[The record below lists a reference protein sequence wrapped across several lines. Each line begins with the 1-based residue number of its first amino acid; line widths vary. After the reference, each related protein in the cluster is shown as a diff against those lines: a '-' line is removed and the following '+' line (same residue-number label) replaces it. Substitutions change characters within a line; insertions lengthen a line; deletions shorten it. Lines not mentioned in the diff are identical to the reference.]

1 MTRWRPSHPWP
12 CCVLLPLNRHRH
24 HKVAASLVG
33 PPPDSRLLVGSS
45 MMVQVAKLC
54 RSRSA
59 RGGGRGQSVKA
70 RQNSLRL
77 PAKPFAN
84 APPLPLCPHIYVVN
98 HLDILE
104 SWIKMMH
111 SESVFTTWLNP
122 PDINFRCRSSC
133 TGSNLPSPSSAW
145 PCLLHTAPSL
155 PRCSDANPA
164 ILLPPSNWVGKSLKT
179 VQWTLAYFEKI
190 VTLDPNKR
198 RCSGEINVKNCRSCQ
213 LI

>member
-12 CCVLLPLNRHRH
+12 CCVLLQLNRH

-84 APPLPLCPHIYVVN
+84 APLFPFVVIYVVN

-104 SWIKMMH
+104 SWIKMLH
-111 SESVFTTWLNP
+111 SETVFTTWLNP

-133 TGSNLPSPSSAW
+133 TGSSLPSSAW

-179 VQWTLAYFEKI
+179 VQWPILKRSYVFKI
-190 VTLDPNKR
+190 VTLDPHKR
-198 RCSGEINVKNCRSCQ
+198 RCSGEICPSNQCK
-213 LI
+213 L